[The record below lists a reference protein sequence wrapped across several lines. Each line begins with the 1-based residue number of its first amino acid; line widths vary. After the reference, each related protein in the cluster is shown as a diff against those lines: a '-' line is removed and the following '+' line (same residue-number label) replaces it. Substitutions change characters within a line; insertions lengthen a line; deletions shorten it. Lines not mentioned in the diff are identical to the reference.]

1 MNIQSSQTFNKRCYW
16 FAYKIMDTRYSIKVV
31 NKKFVLSYDAYEN
44 KLLCGQFITSLWFNQ
59 VFPTSYALRFY
70 IIESDENASYEDIHT
85 IFTLNYNI
93 VKNAMKNGKDEGHCS
108 TNYDTYSCDTNAY
121 KDKKTYTVYLF
132 KCGNTVLQNIY
143 TKQEMMMNCEND
155 LRSKNGYKESKNI
168 TFELMNS
175 ETYRIE
181 LYQKPYSIKNMCEC
195 EYDGSRS
202 GSSGNST
209 NSNSDNTYS
218 IKTILDYNGC
228 LSMVLSSRAIMQET
242 ESGSGE
248 GRTESMSMSVKT
260 PPKKNCLLLT
270 TPSFSYI

>member
-1 MNIQSSQTFNKRCYW
+1 MNIQSSQSFNKRCYW
-16 FAYKIMDTRYSIKVV
+16 FAYKIMDTRSSIKVV

-59 VFPTSYALRFY
+59 VFSTSYALRFY

-85 IFTLNYNI
+85 IFMLNYNI

-108 TNYDTYSCDTNAY
+108 TNYDTHSCDTNAY

-155 LRSKNGYKESKNI
+155 LRSKNGYKESENI

-181 LYQKPYSIKNMCEC
+181 LYQKPYSIKNVCEF
-195 EYDGSRS
+195 EYDGS
-202 GSSGNST
+202 SSS
-209 NSNSDNTYS
+209 SNSDKTYS
-218 IKTILDYNGC
+218 IKTILDYNRH
-228 LSMVLSSRAIMQET
+228 LSMVISSRAIKQET
-242 ESGSGE
+242 VSGSGE
-248 GRTESMSMSVKT
+248 GRTESMSMSVKSL
-260 PPKKNCLLLT
+260 PKKNYLLLT